1 MPSSSLL
8 VFSRSRQKRS
18 EPSKHGVL
26 KKTCAT
32 ILLWVAGASPVL
44 AQTVTTLDIFLK
56 TNGSTPVAP
65 LMQGSDGNFYGT
77 TGGGG
82 ANGSG
87 TIFRLKPSGELTL
100 LYNFCS
106 QNPRCVDGAHPA
118 AGLVEDAAGDF
129 YGTTLTG
136 GGSSDTWGTVFKFG
150 ADGSLTTLHSFTLGD
165 GAYPGGLVQGSDG
178 DFYGITY
185 QGGVNT
191 GCFDGTLLGCG
202 TIFKLTPAGVFTTLY
217 NFCSQTNCADGANP
231 VGQLVQGTDGNFYG
245 AAARGGSNNA
255 DCLFGCGTVFK
266 FDPTGALTTLYS
278 FCPQS
283 GCTDGVGPEA
293 GLVLGTDGNFYGTTF
308 DSDPSGAGT
317 IFQITSSGE
326 LAILHRFC
334 PQVQV
339 PCVDGGGPA
348 AALVQGRDGSFYGTT
363 TTGGAHAGGSVFKI
377 EPSGVYTTVFSF
389 CSRGTWPHCVD
400 QTPESGVVQ
409 GTDGYFYGTTS
420 GYNNIARCLPSCGTL
435 FRFGIDV
442 ALKPTSAIVGRK
454 VTITGLNLTGAT
466 AVSFDGVAAAF
477 TVVSGTQITTNVPAG
492 ALTGPVRVTTPGGTL
507 TSNTNFLVPPKIHGF
522 KPLGG
527 PVGTV
532 VAINGVSLS
541 QATQVTFG
549 GFAATTFTV
558 NSDTRLTATVPS
570 GAITGTIGI
579 TTPGGT
585 TASLGTFTVT
595 P

>member
-1 MPSSSLL
+1 MMLGSSLL

-65 LMQGSDGNFYGT
+65 LIQGSDGNFYGT

-106 QNPRCVDGAHPA
+106 QNPRCVDGAHPT
-118 AGLVEDAAGDF
+118 AGLVEDAAGNF

-165 GAYPGGLVQGSDG
+165 GAYPRGLVQGSDG

-202 TIFKLTPAGVFTTLY
+202 TIFKLTAAGVFTTLY

-231 VGQLVQGTDGNFYG
+231 VGQLIEGTDGNFYG
-245 AAARGGSNNA
+245 AGASGGNNNA
-255 DCLFGCGTVFK
+255 DCLYGCGTVFK

-339 PCVDGGGPA
+339 PCVDGGGQLPH
-348 AALVQGRDGSFYGTT
+348 LYRDGM
-363 TTGGAHAGGSVFKI
+363 
-377 EPSGVYTTVFSF
+377 
-389 CSRGTWPHCVD
+389 
-400 QTPESGVVQ
+400 
-409 GTDGYFYGTTS
+409 
-420 GYNNIARCLPSCGTL
+420 
-435 FRFGIDV
+435 
-442 ALKPTSAIVGRK
+442 
-454 VTITGLNLTGAT
+454 
-466 AVSFDGVAAAF
+466 AAF
-477 TVVSGTQITTNVPAG
+477 TGPRPPAG
-492 ALTGPVRVTTPGGTL
+492 LTLAERSSKSSLPGCIPRSSASALAELGLIVL
-507 TSNTNFLVPPKIHGF
+507 TKARRLGLCRARTDISTEQPP
-522 KPLGG
+522 
-527 PVGTV
+527 
-532 VAINGVSLS
+532 
-541 QATQVTFG
+541 
-549 GFAATTFTV
+549 
-558 NSDTRLTATVPS
+558 
-570 GAITGTIGI
+570 GI
-579 TTPGGT
+579 TTSPG
-585 TASLGTFTVT
+585 ACRPAARYSSSESLW